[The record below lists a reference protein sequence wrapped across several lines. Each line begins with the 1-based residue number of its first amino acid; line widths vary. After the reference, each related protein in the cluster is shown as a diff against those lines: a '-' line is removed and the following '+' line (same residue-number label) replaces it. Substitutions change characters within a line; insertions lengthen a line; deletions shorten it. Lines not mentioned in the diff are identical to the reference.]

1 MRAAIIL
8 GRGRLCAA
16 QGLSMRSFLHELK
29 RRNVYK
35 VGAMYAVAGWLIV
48 QVATQ
53 VLPIFEVSALAQRVI
68 VLLIVAGF
76 PVALVISWVYEVTP
90 EGIART
96 ADVAP
101 ERSIAQH
108 TGQKL
113 NYVII
118 AVLALAVMFLLAQH
132 YLLPRTT
139 CAAGPAVPD
148 RSVAV
153 LPFENLSD
161 EKSSG
166 YFASGIQDEILTRLA
181 KIGALKVISRTSTQ
195 HYASTPENLPEIARQ
210 LGVANI
216 LEGSVQKAGD
226 AVHINVQLIRAATDD
241 HLWAEVYN
249 RKLDDIFAVEG
260 EVAGAI
266 AETLNAKL
274 SGAEQA
280 AVAKK
285 PTENLAAYD
294 AFLRARALNVAGY
307 DFATTRKVAAALSE
321 AVRLDPDF
329 AVAWANLAR
338 TAGYLYFNGVDPDV
352 YTADLIK
359 RATDTAVRL
368 QPQSV
373 ETLAAQA
380 SYLYRIQ
387 RDFPAAE
394 QALRGIVDRQPNF
407 NDAWQFL
414 ALVERRQGKWEPAL
428 AHFQEAAKLDPR
440 NAGLFTTIG
449 GETLLN
455 MRRYGEAH
463 DWLNR
468 ALAIAPGD
476 GLALSYRAAAFQAE
490 GRLPEA
496 AAVVDSV
503 PLTGIDAGLLV
514 ARIYQRLLERNYKV
528 AIAEVEPALGQPEDA
543 LNGFGP
549 QLRALLGKAQHWSGD
564 EAAAKATFNRL
575 RADTAPVA
583 AKVDDTFRPV
593 TLAIAQAYLGES
605 AAARE
610 QAQRALALYAND
622 ANIGPNAQAGLAEV
636 LLVTGDREGALAQLR
651 VLLNE
656 VASVVTPALL
666 QLDPTWDALRRDPR
680 FDAMRKESDGKGK
693 AAGPR

>member
-1 MRAAIIL
+1 
-8 GRGRLCAA
+8 
-16 QGLSMRSFLHELK
+16 MRSFLRELK

-35 VGAMYAVAGWLIV
+35 VGAMYAVGGWLLV

-53 VLPIFEVSALAQRVI
+53 VLPLFEVSALALRLI
-68 VLLIVAGF
+68 VLAVAAGF
-76 PVALVISWVYEVTP
+76 PIALVVSWVYEVTP
-90 EGIART
+90 QGIART
-96 ADVAP
+96 ANIAP
-101 ERSIAQH
+101 DESITQH

-118 AVLALAVMFLLAQH
+118 ATLAVAVIFLFVQH
-132 YLLPRTT
+132 YLLPRRATDP
-139 CAAGPAVPD
+139 AAAVSE

-161 EKSSG
+161 EKSSA

-195 HYASTPENLPEIARQ
+195 HYASSPANLPEIARQ

-216 LEGSVQKAGD
+216 LEGSVQKVGD

-249 RKLDDIFAVEG
+249 RKLDDIFGVEA

-266 AETLNAKL
+266 ADKLNAKL

-280 AVAKK
+280 ALTKK

-294 AFLRARALNVAGY
+294 AYLRARALSVAGY
-307 DFATTRKVAAALSE
+307 DFATTRKVTAAYTE

-329 AVAWANLAR
+329 AEAWANLAR
-338 TAGYLYFNGVDPDV
+338 MAGYLYFNGVDPDV
-352 YTADLIK
+352 YTVEFIK
-359 RATDTAVRL
+359 RATDNAVRL
-368 QPQSV
+368 QPQNV
-373 ETLAAQA
+373 ETLAAQG
-380 SYLYRIQ
+380 SYLYRIE

-394 QALRGIVDRQPNF
+394 QALRRIVERQPNF

-414 ALVERRQGKWEPAL
+414 GLVERRQGKWEQAL
-428 AHFQEAAKLDPR
+428 AHFEEAAKLDPR

-455 MRRYGEAH
+455 MRRFAEAH
-463 DWLNR
+463 DWLKR

-476 GLALSYRAAAFQAE
+476 GLALTYQAYTYQAE

-496 AAVVDSV
+496 AAVVDSM
-503 PLTGIDAGLLV
+503 PLAGMDAGLLV
-514 ARIYQRLLERNYKV
+514 ARIYQRLLERNYKA
-528 AIAEVEPALGQPEDA
+528 AIAEVEPALKQPEDT

-549 QLRALLGKAQHWSGD
+549 QLQALLGRAQRWSGD
-564 EAAAKATFNRL
+564 EAAAVATFRRL
-575 RADTAPVA
+575 RADTAPHA
-583 AKVDDTFRPV
+583 SKVDDSFVPV

-605 AAARE
+605 GAAVQ
-610 QAQRALALYAND
+610 QAQRALVLYAND
-622 ANIGPNAQAGLAEV
+622 ANIGPNAEAGLAEV
-636 LLVTGDREGALAQLR
+636 LLVTGDRDGAIVRLR
-651 VLLNE
+651 
-656 VASVVTPALL
+656 ALL
-666 QLDPTWDALRRDPR
+666 SEPTSIITPPLLRLDPTWDALHGDLR
-680 FDAMRKESDGKGK
+680 FESLLKETDVKVK
-693 AAGPR
+693 AEGPQ

>member
-1 MRAAIIL
+1 M
-8 GRGRLCAA
+8 
-16 QGLSMRSFLHELK
+16 QSFLRELK

-35 VGAMYAVAGWLIV
+35 VGAMYAVAGWLLV

-53 VLPIFEVSALAQRVI
+53 VLPLFEVSALALRVI
-68 VLLIVAGF
+68 VLAVVAGF
-76 PVALVISWVYEVTP
+76 PIALVVSWVYEVTP
-90 EGIART
+90 QGIART
-96 ADVAP
+96 ANVAP
-101 ERSIAQH
+101 DESITHH

-118 AVLALAVMFLLAQH
+118 ATLAVVVIFLFVQH
-132 YLLPRTT
+132 YLLPRSDTQGNT
-139 CAAGPAVPD
+139 SIPNK
-148 RSVAV
+148 SVAV

-161 EKSSG
+161 EKSSA

-195 HYASTPENLPEIARQ
+195 HYASSPANLPEIARQ

-249 RKLDDIFAVEG
+249 RKLDDIFTVES

-266 AETLNAKL
+266 ADTLNAKL

-280 AVAKK
+280 AVTKK

-294 AFLRARALNVAGY
+294 AYLRASALSVAGY
-307 DFATTRKVAAALSE
+307 DFATTRKVTAAYTE

-329 AVAWANLAR
+329 AEAWANLAR
-338 TAGYLYFNGVDPDV
+338 MAGYLYFNGVDPDV
-352 YTADLIK
+352 YTADFIK
-359 RATDTAVRL
+359 RATDNAVRL
-368 QPQSV
+368 QPENV
-373 ETLAAQA
+373 ETLAAQG

-394 QALRGIVDRQPNF
+394 QALRRIVERQPNF

-414 ALVERRQGKWEPAL
+414 GLVERRQGKLEQAL
-428 AHFQEAAKLDPR
+428 AHFEEAAKLDPR

-449 GETLLN
+449 GETVLN
-455 MRRYGEAH
+455 MRRFAEAH

-476 GLALSYRAAAFQAE
+476 GLALLYQASTYQAE
-490 GRLPEA
+490 GRLHEA
-496 AAVVDSV
+496 AAVVDSM
-503 PLTGIDAGLLV
+503 PLAGMDAGLLV
-514 ARIYQRLLERNYKV
+514 ARIYQRLLERNYKA
-528 AIAEVEPALGQPEDA
+528 AIAEVDPALKQPEDT

-549 QLRALLGKAQHWSGD
+549 QLRALLGRAQHWSGD
-564 EAAAKATFNRL
+564 EAAAKLTFGRL
-575 RADTAPVA
+575 RADTAPLA
-583 AKVDDTFRPV
+583 SKVDDSFVPV

-605 AAARE
+605 GAAVQ
-610 QAQRALALYAND
+610 QAQRALTLYAND
-622 ANIGPNAQAGLAEV
+622 ANIGPNAEAGLAEV
-636 LLVTGDREGALAQLR
+636 LLVTGDRDGAIVHLR
-651 VLLNE
+651 ALLNE
-656 VASVVTPALL
+656 ATSVVTPALL
-666 QLDPTWDALRRDPR
+666 RLDPTWDVLHGDPQ
-680 FDAMRKESDGKGK
+680 FESLQKEPNANGK
-693 AAGPR
+693 AAGPQ

>member
-1 MRAAIIL
+1 
-8 GRGRLCAA
+8 
-16 QGLSMRSFLHELK
+16 MRSFLRELK

-35 VGAMYAVAGWLIV
+35 VGAMYAVGGWLLV

-53 VLPIFEVSALAQRVI
+53 VLPLFEVSALALRLI
-68 VLLIVAGF
+68 VLAVAAGF
-76 PVALVISWVYEVTP
+76 PIALVVSWVYEVTP
-90 EGIART
+90 QGIART
-96 ADVAP
+96 ATIAP
-101 ERSIAQH
+101 DESITQH

-118 AVLALAVMFLLAQH
+118 ATLAVAVIFLFVQH
-132 YLLPRTT
+132 YLLPRRATDP
-139 CAAGPAVPD
+139 AAAVSEK
-148 RSVAV
+148 SVAV

-161 EKSSG
+161 EKASA

-195 HYASTPENLPEIARQ
+195 HYASSPANLPEIARQ

-216 LEGSVQKAGD
+216 LEGSVQKVGD

-249 RKLDDIFAVEG
+249 RKLDDIFGVEA

-266 AETLNAKL
+266 ADTLNAKL

-280 AVAKK
+280 AVTKK

-294 AFLRARALNVAGY
+294 AYLRARALSVAGY
-307 DFATTRKVAAALSE
+307 DFATTRKVTAAYTE

-329 AVAWANLAR
+329 AEAWANLAR
-338 TAGYLYFNGVDPDV
+338 MAGYLYFNGVDPDV
-352 YTADLIK
+352 YTADFIK
-359 RATDTAVRL
+359 RATDNAVRL
-368 QPQSV
+368 QPENV
-373 ETLAAQA
+373 ETLAAQG
-380 SYLYRIQ
+380 SYLYRIE

-394 QALRGIVDRQPNF
+394 QALRRIVERQPNF

-414 ALVERRQGKWEPAL
+414 GLVERRQGKWEQAL
-428 AHFQEAAKLDPR
+428 AHFEEAVKLDPR

-455 MRRYGEAH
+455 MRRFAEAH

-476 GLALSYRAAAFQAE
+476 GLALLYQAYTYQAE

-496 AAVVDSV
+496 AAVVDSM
-503 PLTGIDAGLLV
+503 PLAGMDAGLLV
-514 ARIYQRLLERNYKV
+514 ARVYQRLLEHNYKA
-528 AIAEVEPALGQPEDA
+528 AIAEVEPALKQPEDT

-549 QLRALLGKAQHWSGD
+549 QLRALLGRAQRWSGD
-564 EAAAKATFNRL
+564 EAVAMATFRRL
-575 RADTAPVA
+575 RADIAPHA
-583 AKVDDTFRPV
+583 SKVDDSFVPV

-605 AAARE
+605 AAAVQ
-610 QAQRALALYAND
+610 QAQRALALYAHD
-622 ANIGPNAQAGLAEV
+622 ANISPNAEAGLAEV
-636 LLVTGDREGALAQLR
+636 LLVTGDRDGAIVRLR
-651 VLLNE
+651 
-656 VASVVTPALL
+656 ALL
-666 QLDPTWDALRRDPR
+666 SEPTSIITPPLLRLDPTWDALHGDPR
-680 FDAMRKESDGKGK
+680 FESLLKETDVKVKVEGLQ
-693 AAGPR
+693 

>member
-1 MRAAIIL
+1 VSARFFA
-8 GRGRLCAA
+8 
-16 QGLSMRSFLHELK
+16 ELR

-35 VGAMYAVAGWLIV
+35 VGAMYAVGGWLLV

-53 VLPIFEVSALAQRVI
+53 VLPLFEVSALALRLI
-68 VLLIVAGF
+68 VLAVVAGF
-76 PVALVISWVYEVTP
+76 PIALVVSWVYEVTP

-96 ADVAP
+96 ANVAP
-101 ERSIAQH
+101 DESITHH

-118 AVLALAVMFLLAQH
+118 ATLAVAVIFLFVQH
-132 YLLPRTT
+132 YLLPRGTADH
-139 CAAGPAVPD
+139 AAAVSEK
-148 RSVAV
+148 SVAV

-161 EKSSG
+161 EKSSA

-195 HYASTPENLPEIARQ
+195 HYASSPANLPEIARQ

-249 RKLDDIFAVEG
+249 RKLDDIFTVES

-266 AETLNAKL
+266 ADKLNAKL
-274 SGAEQA
+274 SGAEQE
-280 AVAKK
+280 AVAKR

-294 AFLRARALNVAGY
+294 AYLRARALSVAGY
-307 DFATTRKVAAALSE
+307 DFATTRKVTAAYTE

-329 AVAWANLAR
+329 AEAWANLAR
-338 TAGYLYFNGVDPDV
+338 MVGYLYFNGVDPDV
-352 YTADLIK
+352 YTADFIK
-359 RATDTAVRL
+359 RATDNAVRL
-368 QPQSV
+368 QPQNI
-373 ETLAAQA
+373 ETLAAQG

-394 QALRGIVDRQPNF
+394 QALRRIVERQPNF

-414 ALVERRQGKWEPAL
+414 GLVERRQGKWEQAL
-428 AHFQEAAKLDPR
+428 AHFEEAAKLDPR

-455 MRRYGEAH
+455 MRRFAEAH

-476 GLALSYRAAAFQAE
+476 GLALTYQAYTYQAE

-496 AAVVDSV
+496 AAVVDSM
-503 PLTGIDAGLLV
+503 PLAGMDAGLLV
-514 ARIYQRLLERNYKV
+514 ARIYQRLLERNYKA
-528 AIAEVEPALGQPEDA
+528 AIAEVEPALKQPEDT

-549 QLRALLGKAQHWSGD
+549 QLQALLGRAQRWSGD
-564 EAAAKATFNRL
+564 EAAAVATFRRL
-575 RADTAPVA
+575 RADTAPHA
-583 AKVDDTFRPV
+583 SKVDDSFVPV

-605 AAARE
+605 GAAVQ
-610 QAQRALALYAND
+610 QAQQAQTLYAND
-622 ANIGPNAQAGLAEV
+622 ANIGPNAEAGLAEV
-636 LLVTGDREGALAQLR
+636 LLVTGDREGAIVRLR
-651 VLLNE
+651 
-656 VASVVTPALL
+656 ALL
-666 QLDPTWDALRRDPR
+666 SEPTSIITPPLLRLDPTWDALHADAR
-680 FDAMRKESDGKGK
+680 FESLLKETDVKVK
-693 AAGPR
+693 AEGPQ

>member
-1 MRAAIIL
+1 
-8 GRGRLCAA
+8 
-16 QGLSMRSFLHELK
+16 MRSFLRELK

-35 VGAMYAVAGWLIV
+35 VGAMYAVGGWLLV

-53 VLPIFEVSALAQRVI
+53 VLPLFEVSALALRLI
-68 VLLIVAGF
+68 VLAVAAGF
-76 PVALVISWVYEVTP
+76 PIALVVSWVYEVTP
-90 EGIART
+90 QGIART
-96 ADVAP
+96 ATIAP
-101 ERSIAQH
+101 DESITQH

-118 AVLALAVMFLLAQH
+118 ATLAVAVIFLFVQH
-132 YLLPRTT
+132 YLLPRRATDP
-139 CAAGPAVPD
+139 AAAVSEK
-148 RSVAV
+148 SVAV

-161 EKSSG
+161 EKASA

-195 HYASTPENLPEIARQ
+195 HYASSPANLPEIARQ

-216 LEGSVQKAGD
+216 LEGSVQKVGD

-249 RKLDDIFAVEG
+249 RKLDDIFGVEA

-266 AETLNAKL
+266 ADTLNAKL

-280 AVAKK
+280 AVTKK

-294 AFLRARALNVAGY
+294 AYLRARALSVAGY
-307 DFATTRKVAAALSE
+307 DFATTRKVTAAYTE

-329 AVAWANLAR
+329 AEAWANLAR
-338 TAGYLYFNGVDPDV
+338 MAGYLYFNGVDPDV
-352 YTADLIK
+352 YTADFIK
-359 RATDTAVRL
+359 RATDNAVRL
-368 QPQSV
+368 QPENV
-373 ETLAAQA
+373 ETLAAQG
-380 SYLYRIQ
+380 SYLYRIE

-394 QALRGIVDRQPNF
+394 QALRRIVERQPNF

-414 ALVERRQGKWEPAL
+414 GLVERRQGKWEQAL
-428 AHFQEAAKLDPR
+428 AHFEEAVKLDPR

-455 MRRYGEAH
+455 MRRFAEAH

-476 GLALSYRAAAFQAE
+476 GLALLYQAYTYQAE

-496 AAVVDSV
+496 AAVVDSM
-503 PLTGIDAGLLV
+503 PLAGMDAGLLV
-514 ARIYQRLLERNYKV
+514 ARVYQRLLEHNYKA
-528 AIAEVEPALGQPEDA
+528 AIAEVEPALKQPEDT

-549 QLRALLGKAQHWSGD
+549 QLRALLGRAQRWSGD
-564 EAAAKATFNRL
+564 EAVAMATFRRL
-575 RADTAPVA
+575 RADIAPHA
-583 AKVDDTFRPV
+583 SKVDDSFVPV

-605 AAARE
+605 AAAVQ

-622 ANIGPNAQAGLAEV
+622 ANISPNAEAGLAEV
-636 LLVTGDREGALAQLR
+636 LLVTGDRDGAIVRLR
-651 VLLNE
+651 
-656 VASVVTPALL
+656 ALL
-666 QLDPTWDALRRDPR
+666 SEPTSIITPPLLRLDPTWDALHGDPR
-680 FDAMRKESDGKGK
+680 FESLLKETGVKIKVEGLQ
-693 AAGPR
+693 